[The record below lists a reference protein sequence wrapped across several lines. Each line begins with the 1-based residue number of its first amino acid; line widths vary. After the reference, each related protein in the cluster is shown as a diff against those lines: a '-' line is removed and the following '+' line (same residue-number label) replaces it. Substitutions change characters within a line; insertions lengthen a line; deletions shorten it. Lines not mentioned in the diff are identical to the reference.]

1 MKDSGH
7 EIPAVKCSTKFQCL
21 KRTYKNVFD
30 HNKKSGN
37 TRKQWEY
44 YELITISFDT
54 TMNIG
59 LLSAAIVIACLG
71 ITLYS
76 PICLSSCLFVF
87 LNLCAAGLGLIG
99 VVWIHIL
106 LSSPHKTGIGL
117 ENIQKEIERF
127 RNKLMNN
134 FESHNSVKTPQNH
147 LPVVFGRTID
157 SLLQQLLDYIM
168 RDFVYVYLKD
178 YAYEPNVI
186 NDNIK
191 EDLWSAINNLHE
203 RLTRVDHVKLIACD
217 LVNRITNHFERIRD
231 AKTLIA
237 ESNHPPL
244 FTLSPHLVSSNKE
257 LEYLQNVSEVLI
269 MFLLPRSYSLS
280 PAKYFLREVLACK
293 ILYPF
298 VDHIT
303 DPDYFNQNVIV
314 YIEAQKVAAAMHRRT
329 FEYANSFEDFL
340 KLLQRTNDVEM
351 LKSIRYDIVTK
362 IMQATTLQNI
372 NRARGIDPDIDK
384 GASSNVIN
392 KAELYAAR
400 KLKRYINQLNY
411 AKFQSE
417 KRLADLG
424 WDINCQMQNDVEK
437 ILPLSSILDHLLGR
451 KHLSLFLETVACQG
465 LIGFWTAV
473 EELRTAPRKN
483 RHQLGAEIFYTF
495 IRNPTAEIKV
505 DKSKRKRM
513 EAFLLGDKG
522 PEVFYEVQ
530 QQVVQTLEDKYYQP
544 FIISKFYK
552 DMISAIMDEDGIT
565 DADAAMS
572 IEERQLSGESSSS
585 IDTSLH
591 VGDHSNYAK
600 RKLDQLQEKLNNKMQ
615 ALQALRSS
623 LKPESRVL
631 RILEKEVE
639 WLEGE
644 KRQVEAHINR
654 TETWGENLGKW
665 RAIVQSAD
673 IGDEKE
679 PPQFVIVVHM
689 IENDNGEGEEGIS
702 TGWVVSRTL
711 SQFQELHR
719 KLRPLSSNIKNVELP
734 SQPFKFLFGK
744 SDKAL
749 LERAKVQ
756 IQKYLE
762 FVLEDD
768 RLNQSEAIYSF
779 LSPSSEHLKHTT
791 PSPKKSKFSF
801 STLFKS
807 GSNEQGSKDSQNIPR
822 QSEDEDISQCL
833 DGSGD
838 VDYIKLN
845 GHSVKVL
852 DDGKDTIA
860 EPLYALMSEIFD
872 MRGVFKYLRKTLI
885 AFVQVTYGRTIN
897 RQIRDTIAWCFSEQ
911 MLHYYI
917 TLIIKSWW
925 PSGTL
930 VKSSPDR
937 TVQVKIQ
944 TELEAREQFISNVPE
959 ILHTLV
965 GTTAAKLGAQKVFD
979 NLQVKNLNKQLFYDL
994 LEVAMNE
1001 IFPEL
1006 KFQDN

>member
-1 MKDSGH
+1 M
-7 EIPAVKCSTKFQCL
+7 
-21 KRTYKNVFD
+21 
-30 HNKKSGN
+30 
-37 TRKQWEY
+37 
-44 YELITISFDT
+44 
-54 TMNIG
+54 MNIG
-59 LLSAAIVIACLG
+59 LLSGAVAIACLG
-71 ITLYS
+71 ITIYL
-76 PICLSSCLFVF
+76 PICFSCCLFLLV
-87 LNLCAAGLGLIG
+87 NVCATVLGIST
-99 VVWIHIL
+99 VIWVHIL
-106 LSSPHKTGIGL
+106 LSSPHKTGMGL
-117 ENIQKEIERF
+117 ENVQKEIEQF
-127 RNKLMNN
+127 CNKLMNN
-134 FESHNSVKTPQNH
+134 FESNTAAKTPQTH
-147 LPVVFGRTID
+147 LPVIFGRTID

-168 RDFVYVYLKD
+168 RDFVFVYLKD
-178 YAYEPNVI
+178 YSYEPNVI

-203 RLTRVDHVKLIACD
+203 RLSRVDHVKLIACD
-217 LVNRITNHFERIRD
+217 LINRITLHFEKIRD
-231 AKTLIA
+231 AETLIA

-244 FTLSPHLVSSNKE
+244 FTISPHLVSSNRE
-257 LEYLQNVSEVLI
+257 VEYLQNVSEILI

-280 PAKYFLREVLACK
+280 PAKYFLREVLTCK
-293 ILYPF
+293 ILFPF
-298 VDHIT
+298 IDHIT
-303 DPDYFNQNVIV
+303 DPDYFNQNVII

-340 KLLQRTNDVEM
+340 KLLQRTNDVET
-351 LKSIRYDIVTK
+351 LKSIRYDVVTK

-372 NRARGIDPDIDK
+372 NRARGVDPDMDK
-384 GASSNVIN
+384 GTSNVIN
-392 KAELYAAR
+392 KAELNAAK
-400 KLKRYINQLNY
+400 KLKRYINQLTY
-411 AKFQSE
+411 AKFQLE

-424 WDINCQMQNDVEK
+424 WDINCQMQKDVEK
-437 ILPLSSILDHLLGR
+437 ILPLVSILEHLLGR
-451 KHLSLFLETVACQG
+451 KHLSQFLETVASQG
-465 LIGFWTAV
+465 LVGYWTAV

-505 DKSKRKRM
+505 DKNIRKRM

-522 PEVFYEVQ
+522 PEVFYEIQ

-552 DMISAIMDEDGIT
+552 DMIAAIMDEDGIT
-565 DADAAMS
+565 EADSTMVL
-572 IEERQLSGESSSS
+572 EERQLSGESSSS

-591 VGDHSNYAK
+591 VGDHSNYAR
-600 RKLDQLQEKLNNKMQ
+600 RKLHQLQEKLNNKMQ

-673 IGDEKE
+673 IRDERE

-689 IENDNGEGEEGIS
+689 IENDNVEGEEGIS

-719 KLRPLSSNIKNVELP
+719 KLRPLSTSIKNVELP

-744 SDKAL
+744 SDKIL
-749 LERAKVQ
+749 LEKAKVQ

-768 RLNQSEAIYSF
+768 KLNQSEAIYSF

-807 GSNEQGSKDSQNIPR
+807 GSNEQGSKDGQSITR
-822 QSEDEDISQCL
+822 QSEEEDISQCL
-833 DGSGD
+833 DAPGGRD

-845 GHSVKVL
+845 GHAVKVF

-860 EPLYALMSEIFD
+860 EPLYTLMSEIFD

-911 MLHYYI
+911 MLHYYL
-917 TLIIKSWW
+917 TLVIKSWW

-930 VKSSPDR
+930 VKLSSDR
-937 TVQVKIQ
+937 SPQLKMK
-944 TELEAREQFISNVPE
+944 TEYDAREQFISNVPE

-965 GTTAAKLGAQKVFD
+965 GTTAARLGAKKVFD
-979 NLQVKNLNKQLFYDL
+979 SLQIKMLNKQLFYDL
-994 LEVAMNE
+994 LEVTMNE
-1001 IFPEL
+1001 LFPEL

>member
-1 MKDSGH
+1 MS
-7 EIPAVKCSTKFQCL
+7 
-21 KRTYKNVFD
+21 
-30 HNKKSGN
+30 
-37 TRKQWEY
+37 
-44 YELITISFDT
+44 
-54 TMNIG
+54 IG
-59 LLSAAIVIACLG
+59 LLYAAIVIGCLG
-71 ITLYS
+71 ILYS
-76 PICLSSCLFVF
+76 PICLASSVF
-87 LNLCAAGLGLIG
+87 SLLNICMVG
-99 VVWIHIL
+99 VGICGIVWIHVL
-106 LSSPHKTGIGL
+106 VSSPHKTGMGIEGVQKDL
-117 ENIQKEIERF
+117 EKF
-127 RNKLMNN
+127 SNKLMNN
-134 FESHNSVKTPQNH
+134 FESVYSAKTPQNH
-147 LPVVFGRTID
+147 LPVIFGRTID

-168 RDFVYVYLKD
+168 RDFVFIYLKD

-186 NDNIK
+186 NDNMK
-191 EDLWSAINNLHE
+191 EDVWSAIHNLYQ
-203 RLTRVDHVKLIACD
+203 RLSRTDHVKLIACD
-217 LVNRITNHFERIRD
+217 LVNKITNHFEKIRD
-231 AKTLIA
+231 AKLLIA

-244 FTLSPHLVSSNKE
+244 FTLAPHLVSYNKE

-269 MFLLPRSYSLS
+269 MFLFPRSYSLS

-293 ILYPF
+293 VFFPF

-303 DPDYFNQNVIV
+303 DPDYFNQKVII

-329 FEYANSFEDFL
+329 FEYANSFEEFL
-340 KLLQRTNDVEM
+340 KMVQRTNDIEM

-372 NRARGIDPDIDK
+372 NRARGVDADLEKTI
-384 GASSNVIN
+384 SSNIN
-392 KAELYAAR
+392 KSELNAAK
-400 KLKRYINQLNY
+400 KLKRYINQLTY
-411 AKFQSE
+411 AKLQLE
-417 KRLADLG
+417 KRLANLG
-424 WDINCQMQNDVEK
+424 WDINFQMQNDVDK
-437 ILPLSSILDHLLGR
+437 ILPLSSILEHLLGR
-451 KHLSLFLETVACQG
+451 KYLSQFLETVASQG
-465 LIGFWTAV
+465 LIGYWSAV

-495 IRNPTAEIKV
+495 IRNPTGEIKV
-505 DKSKRKRM
+505 DKTTRKRM

-522 PEVFYEVQ
+522 PDVFYEVQ

-544 FIISKFYK
+544 FIISRFYK
-552 DMISAIMDEDGIT
+552 EMIAAIMDEDNIT
-565 DADAAMS
+565 ETDS
-572 IEERQLSGESSSS
+572 GGTIEERQLSGESASSLES
-585 IDTSLH
+585 SLH

-631 RILEKEVE
+631 KILEKEVE

-644 KRQVEAHINR
+644 KRQVEAHISR

-689 IENDNGEGEEGIS
+689 VENESIEGEEGIS

-719 KLRPLSSNIKNVELP
+719 KLRPLCSNIKNVELP

-744 SDKAL
+744 SDKML
-749 LERAKVQ
+749 LEKAKVQ

-779 LSPSSEHLKHTT
+779 LSPSSEHLKHST

-801 STLFKS
+801 STLFKGNS
-807 GSNEQGSKDSQNIPR
+807 SEQGSRDSQTTSR
-822 QSEDEDISQCL
+822 QSEDDNISQCL
-833 DGSGD
+833 DAPGGGGD
-838 VDYIKLN
+838 ADYSKFN
-845 GHSVKVL
+845 GNSARFL
-852 DDGKDTIA
+852 DDNKDTIA
-860 EPLYALMSEIFD
+860 EPIYSLMSEIFD

-930 VKSSPDR
+930 VKPSPER
-937 TVQVKIQ
+937 AVQVKMQ
-944 TELEAREQFISNVPE
+944 TKNDARKEFNANVPE
-959 ILHTLV
+959 ILNTLV
-965 GTTAAKLGAQKVFD
+965 GTSAAKLGANKVFD
-979 NLQVKNLNKQLFYDL
+979 TLQIKTMNKQLFYIYEMA
-994 LEVAMNE
+994 LEAGK
-1001 IFPEL
+1001 
-1006 KFQDN
+1006 KFNQVNHNID